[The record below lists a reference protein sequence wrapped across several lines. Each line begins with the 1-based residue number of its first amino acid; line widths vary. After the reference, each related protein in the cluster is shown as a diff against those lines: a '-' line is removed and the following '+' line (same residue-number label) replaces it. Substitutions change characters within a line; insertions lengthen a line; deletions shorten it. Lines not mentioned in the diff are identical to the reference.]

1 MNHIIQFAEVRGEVA
16 CGAFEEFD
24 EVGGI
29 VETKFKGYLLDH
41 HIGVADETF
50 GLQHNTLVDEC
61 QWRGARTFVDAF
73 AEGTDGSIEGI
84 GIFLDGMQTGVL
96 LLYQSTELHEETML
110 GLEFVEL
117 LIAQMDSVTLH
128 LDQEDTKQR
137 LQHVDVAKLPY
148 AAILLLHL
156 LYEGTKDCSRSVVDT
171 VVRQGIEGVECVV
184 LQKEVAHALFI
195 AHEVGTHLDSDTP
208 IGLIMVEVVHLS
220 GREEEDGVGLNGI
233 LGEVDGVS
241 ALSLL
246 KPQNLIE
253 GVDMRRGVVDV
264 AVEEEVR
271 HTVHMEPIAAGSVA
285 DGLIA
290 SLQLVEGHDDARCL
304 RLQR

>member
-29 VETKFKGYLLDH
+29 VETKFKGYLFDH
-41 HIGVADETF
+41 HIGIADETF
-50 GLQHNTLVDEC
+50 GLQHDALVDER
-61 QWRGARTFVDAF
+61 QRRGVRTFVDAF
-73 AEGTDGSIEGI
+73 AEGTDGRVKDIS
-84 GIFLDGMQTGVL
+84 IFLNSMKTGVF
-96 LLYQSTELHEETML
+96 LLYRSAELDKETML
-110 GLEFVEL
+110 GLQFVEL

-148 AAILLLHL
+148 AAFLLLHL
-156 LYEGTKDCSRSVVDT
+156 LYEGTKDSSHSVVDT

-184 LQKEVAHALFI
+184 LQKEVAHTLFV

-233 LGEVDGVS
+233 LGKVDGVS

-271 HTVHMEPIAAGSVA
+271 HMVHMEPIAAGSVA